1 MNIKSKSKENNKKI
15 NDDDDLVQEK
25 PDEMKND
32 LDKSREVI
40 RNGELPKFDK
50 RERYLNQIIKAERDW
65 SKYNTA
71 RLYKKSNP
79 PITSLYNRR
88 HDDDDEK

>member
-1 MNIKSKSKENNKKI
+1 MYYFYRIP
-15 NDDDDLVQEK
+15 VHYAC
-25 PDEMKND
+25 
-32 LDKSREVI
+32 
-40 RNGELPKFDK
+40 NGAFDK

-79 PITSLYNRR
+79 PITNLYIENN
-88 HDDDDEK
+88 DDD